1 MSTTN
6 EKANLIKIVGA
17 FAKVQEQPISSGIY
31 HLAIE
36 TIQSAEQTNTIVTGN
51 CESASEDAD
60 AEMSWLAKAFDPTVP
75 KVEDWEEDW
84 DTDSEAEFVAA
95 SKIDGFPKPIHA
107 SRKTC

>member
-6 EKANLIKIVGA
+6 KKAALNKIVA
-17 FAKVQEQPISSGIY
+17 AVAKDQEQPISSGMN

-36 TIQSAEQTNTIVTGN
+36 TIQSADQINTIVTEN
-51 CESASEDAD
+51 CDSSISDASEDAN

-84 DTDSEAEFVAA
+84 DSDSESE
-95 SKIDGFPKPIHA
+95 
-107 SRKTC
+107 